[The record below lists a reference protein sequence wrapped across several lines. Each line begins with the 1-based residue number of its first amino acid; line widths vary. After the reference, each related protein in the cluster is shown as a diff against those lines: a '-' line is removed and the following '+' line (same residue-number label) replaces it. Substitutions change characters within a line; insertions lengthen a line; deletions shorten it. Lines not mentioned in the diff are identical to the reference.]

1 LLIFRTVDSQSAGLI
16 AIVRALQR
24 WSCGMGNWTPSIVPS
39 TDQTVYLVLDDFG
52 RHGRAWCETDA
63 EATDLETV
71 ITYLLEGQ
79 YNNPVRVVGFN
90 AAEGWARDVSADVAD
105 ELRGRC
111 GLEGAAVPAYLEAF
125 VHRHDRAP
133 RRLV

>member
-1 LLIFRTVDSQSAGLI
+1 
-16 AIVRALQR
+16 
-24 WSCGMGNWTPSIVPS
+24 M
-39 TDQTVYLVLDDFG
+39 LDDFG
-52 RHGRAWCETDA
+52 GSIGQAWRETGVEDA
-63 EATDLETV
+63 NLETV
-71 ITYLLEGQ
+71 LTNLLDGQ
-79 YNNPVRVVGFN
+79 FSNPVRVIGFN

>member
-1 LLIFRTVDSQSAGLI
+1 
-16 AIVRALQR
+16 
-24 WSCGMGNWTPSIVPS
+24 MGNWTPSIVPS
-39 TDQTVYLVLDDFG
+39 TDQTVYLVLDDLG
-52 RHGRAWCETDA
+52 RHGRAWCETDE

-79 YNNPVRVVGFN
+79 YRNPLRVVSFD

-111 GLEGAAVPAYLEAF
+111 RSEGAGVPAYLEAF
-125 VHRHDRAP
+125 VHRYDRAP